1 MEEQYAI
8 PVALGASILLAA
20 VSTSLLPLQFASGTT
35 VIDNEKAIERLSG
48 PSIMNK
54 PANSAGT
61 SPPSLRSQANPAGTP
76 SNMTAG
82 PSANTTGAPPSLRS
96 PANTTGAPP

>member
-61 SPPSLRSQANPAGTP
+61 SLPSLRSQANPAG
-76 SNMTAG
+76 A
-82 PSANTTGAPPSLRS
+82 PSANPAGTSPPSLPS